1 LLAILILPD
10 DDPITKPQE
19 SDSMDLKLTGRSV
32 MITGASK
39 GIGLGIGKWFASEGV
54 NLCLVARSGDLLAKE
69 AEAIRKS
76 AQVNVQTLAADLSDP
91 AARRKVFETFPD
103 VDIVVNNAGAIP
115 GGTIEDVDEKAWR
128 AGWDLKVYAHVDFT
142 RLYLAK
148 MKARQRGVIINI
160 IGAGG
165 EKLTYGYIAGSAGN
179 AALMAFT
186 RAIGGTSPDFGVRV
200 VGVNPGPVATERV
213 EYLARQRA
221 AKAGDESRWQDS
233 FKNMPFGRPATVDE
247 IAAAVVFL
255 ASDLSS
261 YTSGTIVSI
270 DGGLVHKGA
279 LA

>member
-1 LLAILILPD
+1 
-10 DDPITKPQE
+10 
-19 SDSMDLKLTGRSV
+19 MDLKLTGRSV

-115 GGTIEDVDEKAWR
+115 GGTIEDVDETAWR

-142 RLYLAK
+142 RMYLAK

-186 RAIGGTSPDFGVRV
+186 RTIGGTSPDFGVRV

-221 AKAGDESRWQDS
+221 AKAGDESRWRDS

-247 IAAAVVFL
+247 IAAVVVFL

>member
-1 LLAILILPD
+1 
-10 DDPITKPQE
+10 
-19 SDSMDLKLTGRSV
+19 MDLKLTGRSV

-115 GGTIEDVDEKAWR
+115 GGTIEDVDETAWR

-142 RLYLAK
+142 RMYLAK

-221 AKAGDESRWQDS
+221 AKAGDESRWRDG

-247 IAAAVVFL
+247 IAASVVFL